1 MTKTGKAVAHFSRN
15 VAAQV
20 EGKLAYLVET
30 GQLREA
36 DLDTVVDRMT
46 ATAVDAATTE
56 AQRAVDHGSPV
67 AARIGPI
74 YTVADLRQWLTP
86 PGAADL
92 SEEAVRKRAKKRQLV
107 AFLTDDRQW
116 AFPAWQFDRA
126 GGQLVTRDAV
136 IELWRQLPTTG
147 FLTDVDRAVWMSTRL
162 RSLHG
167 TPADHAAAHGADSPP
182 LQDALSRLH
191 ARAA

>member
-1 MTKTGKAVAHFSRN
+1 MTKVAKIATHFNRN
-15 VAAQV
+15 VTAQL
-20 EGKLAYLVET
+20 EAKLDHLVRT
-30 GQLREA
+30 GQVREA
-36 DLDTVVDRMT
+36 DLDTLVDRMV

-56 AQRAVDHGSPV
+56 AQRTVDHGSPV

-74 YTVADLRQWLTP
+74 YTVADLRRWLTP
-86 PGAADL
+86 PGGAGL

-126 GGQLVTRDAV
+126 GGQLLPRAAV
-136 IELWRQLPTTG
+136 IELWRRLPTTG

-162 RSLHG
+162 RSLGG
-167 TPADHAAAHGADSPP
+167 TPADHVATNGAGSPP
-182 LQDALSRLH
+182 LQHALSRLH